1 MPPFVTLAEIAFAV
15 AIRKQGTM
23 WRLIRELVRP
33 YRGSLLVI
41 LLAMLTET
49 AMSLAAPWP
58 LKIIIDNVVGHHRLS
73 PWLDDIVRP
82 MLEGGQKMQVAAFA
96 ALAALLIAVIGAV
109 ASYIDNYYTESVG
122 QWVAHDL
129 RMRTYHHLQRLSL
142 GFYNTHQT
150 GALLSTIT
158 TDIQTIQGF
167 ASSSSLDILV
177 DLLTIVSMLGLMFW
191 LNWDFTLIA
200 LGITPFLLLFVSRFK
215 KAVKKATHE
224 VRKEQSEIVAVVQQ
238 GLESM
243 QVVKAFGRQ
252 EQQQKQLG
260 DVSHATVA
268 AALRARRIKSLLSPI
283 VTITV
288 AGCTAVVLWR
298 GSWLILHDMMTVGEL
313 TVFLAYLSRF
323 FKPVKDLAT
332 MTNQIAQAAVGV
344 ERVRTILDTDAIIDE
359 KPDAIEPGPLTGV
372 IEFEHVAFGY
382 DPSVPVL
389 RDVSF
394 RIEPGQF
401 IGVVGPTGAGKST
414 IVSLIPRFYDPLEG
428 VVRVDGKDVRDLKLK
443 SLRDQIGYVLQDTVL
458 FRGAISENIAFGRPD
473 ATPEEIVAAAKLA
486 NADEFISKM
495 PDGYNTM
502 VGERGATLSG
512 GQRQRI
518 GIARVM
524 VRNSPILLLD
534 EPTAALDTESE
545 HLVIDALER
554 LMKGKTVITIAHR
567 LSTIRD
573 TDRILVI
580 SGGVVSESGTHEEL
594 LSLGGIYSGLYH
606 AQFKDESEKAS
617 EKGVPVQSNMSVKA
631 VTSEEV

>member
-1 MPPFVTLAEIAFAV
+1 M
-15 AIRKQGTM
+15 G
-23 WRLIRELVRP
+23 RLIRELIRP

-41 LLAMLTET
+41 LLAMLVET

-58 LKIIIDNVVGHHRLS
+58 LKIIIDNVVGHHRLA
-73 PWLDDIVRP
+73 PWLDHLFRP
-82 MLEGGQKMQVAAFA
+82 MLEGGQKMQVAALA
-96 ALAALLIAVIGAV
+96 ALAALLIAVLGAI
-109 ASYIDNYYTESVG
+109 ASYIDNYFTESVG

-142 GFYNTHQT
+142 GYYNTHQT

-158 TDIQTIQGF
+158 TDIQTIQSF

-177 DLLTIVSMLGLMFW
+177 DLFTILSMLGLMFW

-200 LGITPFLLLFVSRFK
+200 LGVTPFLLLFVSRFK
-215 KAVKKATHE
+215 KAVKKATRE

-243 QVVKAFGRQ
+243 QVIKAFGRQ
-252 EQQQKQLG
+252 EQQQEQLG
-260 DVSHATVA
+260 EVSHATIN

-283 VTITV
+283 VTVSV
-288 AGCTAVVLWR
+288 AACTAVVLWR
-298 GSWLILHDMMTVGEL
+298 GSWLILHDMMTVGAL

-344 ERVRTILDTDAIIDE
+344 ERIRAILDTDNIIEE
-359 KPDAIEPGPLTGV
+359 KPDAVEPGPVAGA

-382 DPSVPVL
+382 DAEVPVL
-389 RDVSF
+389 QDVTF
-394 RIEPGQF
+394 GIEAGQF
-401 IGVVGPTGAGKST
+401 VGVVGPTGSGKST
-414 IVSLIPRFYDPLEG
+414 IVSLIPRFYDPLSG
-428 VVRVDGKDVRDLKLK
+428 VVRIDGKDVRDLKLK
-443 SLRDQIGYVLQDTVL
+443 DLRDQIGYVLQDTVL
-458 FRGAISENIAFGRPD
+458 FRGTVGDNIAFGRPG
-473 ATPEEIVAAAKLA
+473 ATDDEIIAAAKLA
-486 NADEFISKM
+486 NADEFISRM
-495 PDGYNTM
+495 PGGYRTM
-502 VGERGATLSG
+502 VGERGVTLSG

-524 VRNSPILLLD
+524 IRNSPILLLD

-554 LMKGKTVITIAHR
+554 LMKGRTVITIAHR

-573 TDRILVI
+573 ADKIIVI
-580 SGGVVSESGTHEEL
+580 SGGTVAESGTHEEL
-594 LSLGGIYSGLYH
+594 LAAVGIYSGLYH
-606 AQFKDESEKAS
+606 AQFKDEAPSVAGREALIQ
-617 EKGVPVQSNMSVKA
+617 PVVHTGLNSISV
-631 VTSEEV
+631 EERE